1 MERDVYRDDLVSN
14 REPHMEEP
22 RSTASYIREH
32 SRPVGES
39 PFLLAVA
46 IAAAI
51 AVVAVAFVSMQPD
64 KIRKAPATTEQPL
77 APSTH

>member
-22 RSTASYIREH
+22 RSTASYIRET

-46 IAAAI
+46 IAAAPAR
-51 AVVAVAFVSMQPD
+51 AV
-64 KIRKAPATTEQPL
+64 KARRDRMDFMRM
-77 APSTH
+77 